1 MMKQA
6 TLREEGKG
14 ILVNLKLNYFQ
25 TSALFK
31 RTWVLGLFCCCWI
44 GGFYCLFGEL

>member
-14 ILVNLKLNYFQ
+14 ILVKLKLNSSQ
-25 TSALFK
+25 TPALFE
-31 RTWVLGLFCCCWI
+31 RTWGLGFFVWLDWWVLLSFW
-44 GGFYCLFGEL
+44 